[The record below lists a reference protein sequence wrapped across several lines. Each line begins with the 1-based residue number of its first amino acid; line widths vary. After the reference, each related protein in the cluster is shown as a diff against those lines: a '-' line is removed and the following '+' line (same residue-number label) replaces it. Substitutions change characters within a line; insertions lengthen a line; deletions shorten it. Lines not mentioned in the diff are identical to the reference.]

1 MNLTKQEIK
10 DKNLKIYYRVVEW
23 DEMYYKI
30 NDIVGRY
37 ETLKE
42 ARQAC
47 YKWWKETCEESW
59 LEIQKYKLNEETGK
73 YQMVKDDY
81 KI

>member
-1 MNLTKQEIK
+1 MNLTKQEIRN
-10 DKNLKIYYRVVEW
+10 KNLKIYYKAVEW

-42 ARQAC
+42 ARKAC
-47 YKWWKETCEESW
+47 NEWWEEVSEESW
-59 LEIQKYKLNEETGK
+59 LEIQKWKLNEETGK
-73 YQMVKDDY
+73 YEMVKDDY

>member
-10 DKNLKIYYRVVEW
+10 NKNLKVYYRVVEW
-23 DEMYYKI
+23 DEMYFQI

-47 YKWWKETCEESW
+47 YKWWDEVSEESW
-59 LEIQKYKLNEETGK
+59 LEIQKYKLNEKSGK
-73 YQMVKDDY
+73 YEAVKDDY